1 VKSDGSADLYYEFAD
16 IDLHLMREGLKRTC
30 EVLLA
35 GGAKRLLLP
44 VAGGGWV
51 DDLAAA
57 KAAIDAAT
65 LTDYKVLYAAHPMAS
80 CRMGLDP
87 ASSVIGPSGEAHG
100 LPGLYLAD
108 SSVFPTALGVNP
120 QVTVMALATVIARD
134 MHARW

>member
-1 VKSDGSADLYYEFAD
+1 
-16 IDLHLMREGLKRTC
+16 M
-30 EVLLA
+30 
-35 GGAKRLLLP
+35 
-44 VAGGGWV
+44 AGGGGAAHP
-51 DDLAAA
+51 AAA

-108 SSVFPTALGVNP
+108 ASVFPTALGVNP